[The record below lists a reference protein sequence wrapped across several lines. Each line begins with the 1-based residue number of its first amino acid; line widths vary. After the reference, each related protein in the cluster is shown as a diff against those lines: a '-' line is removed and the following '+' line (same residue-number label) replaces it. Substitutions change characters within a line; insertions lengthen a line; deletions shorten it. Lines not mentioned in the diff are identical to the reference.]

1 MTYNEQEPIPSGKPL
16 FSRTMVFVIVG
27 GVIGLLALTFVGIF
41 LQARDS
47 QEPERRSLS
56 ATQQR
61 CDAAGAGTTVQD
73 DGNTLV
79 VNSIGADHPMTG
91 VDTAALRC
99 IFDDVKM
106 PSFVSEAVWATRAL
120 DGRQEDSWPGYT
132 AAWSYHPDS
141 GLRMI
146 IRAV

>member
-1 MTYNEQEPIPSGKPL
+1 
-16 FSRTMVFVIVG
+16 
-27 GVIGLLALTFVGIF
+27 
-41 LQARDS
+41 
-47 QEPERRSLS
+47 
-56 ATQQR
+56 
-61 CDAAGAGTTVQD
+61 
-73 DGNTLV
+73 
-79 VNSIGADHPMTG
+79 
-91 VDTAALRC
+91 
-99 IFDDVKM
+99 M